1 MTEVEAKQKP
11 QETLQDRLA
20 QVVELLQR
28 HRLGED
34 GECRQDNLQ
43 VEPAENYDQG
53 QILAELQR
61 KLDELHPADVAH
73 ILEALPLEERLTV
86 WQLVKAERDGDILLE
101 VSDAVRETLIA
112 DMDDH
117 ELLAAAKEMDADEL
131 ADLAPELPRDVVHEL
146 MESLDAQQRERVR
159 SALSYEED
167 QVGALMD
174 FEMVTIREDVS
185 LEVVL
190 RYLRRLK
197 ELPGHTDKLFVV
209 DYDGVLKGV
218 LPIKRLLVNDPDK
231 QVAEVMASD
240 PVTFHPDEDAYEA
253 AQAFERYDL
262 VSTPVVDKG
271 GKLIG
276 RLTIDE
282 MVDLIREESE
292 SEVLNMAGLRE
303 EEDIFASVWKSVRNR
318 WAWLAVNLVT
328 AFVASRVIGLFDGSI
343 EKLVALAA
351 LMPIVAGIGGNS
363 GNQTITMIVRAMA
376 LDQVGTG
383 NTVRL
388 LRKEVGV
395 GLVNGLVWGGVI
407 GAVAWW
413 LYGSWSLGVVMTA
426 AMTLNLLLAAL
437 MGVLIPMTLARLGRD
452 PAMGASVMIT
462 AMTDSGGFFIF
473 PRIGDNFS
481 AVAALFAS
489 CWGLPC
495 FVVSG

>member
-1 MTEVEAKQKP
+1 MTEVEAKKP

-20 QVVELLQR
+20 QVVDLLQR
-28 HRLGED
+28 RRLGQDGDYRHD
-34 GECRQDNLQ
+34 GEQ
-43 VEPAENYDQG
+43 VEIYDES

-159 SALSYEED
+159 SALSYGED

-240 PVTFHPDEDAYEA
+240 PVTFHPDEDAYDA

-328 AFVASRVIGLFDGSI
+328 AFIASRVIGLFDGSI

-383 NTVRL
+383 NTTRL

-473 PRIGDNFS
+473 
-481 AVAALFAS
+481 L
-489 CWGLPC
+489 GLATI
-495 FVVSG
+495 FLL

>member
-1 MTEVEAKQKP
+1 MTEVDAKKT
-11 QETLQDRLA
+11 QETLQARLA

-28 HRLGED
+28 HKLVENLAH
-34 GECRQDNLQ
+34 RQEGHHQELVEQLVHRQNL
-43 VEPAENYDQG
+43 V
-53 QILAELQR
+53 ELQR
-61 KLDELHPADVAH
+61 RLDELHPADIAH
-73 ILEALPLEERLTV
+73 ILEALPLDDRLTI
-86 WQLVKAERDGDILLE
+86 WQMVRADRDGDILLE

-117 ELLAAAKEMDADEL
+117 EILAAARELDADEL

-174 FEMVTIREDVS
+174 FEMVTIRDDVS

-209 DYDGVLKGV
+209 DYDGILKGV
-218 LPIKRLLVNDPDK
+218 LPIKRLLVNDPDRL
-231 QVAEVMASD
+231 VVEVMAND
-240 PVTFHPDEDAYEA
+240 PVTFHPDDNAYDA

-262 VSTPVVDKG
+262 VSSPVVDRNG
-271 GKLIG
+271 RLIG

-282 MVDLIREESE
+282 MVDLIRQESE

-303 EEDIFASVWKSVRNR
+303 EEDIFASVWRSVRNR
-318 WAWLAVNLVT
+318 WAWLAINLVT
-328 AFVASRVIGLFDGSI
+328 AFVASRVIGLFEGSI
-343 EKLVALAA
+343 ERLVALAA

-383 NTVRL
+383 NTSRL
-388 LRKEVGV
+388 LRKELGV
-395 GLVNGLVWGGVI
+395 SLINGLVWGGVI
-407 GAVAWW
+407 GVVASL
-413 LYGSWSLGVVMTA
+413 LYESWSLGVVMTA

-437 MGVLIPMTLARLGRD
+437 MGVLIPMTLLRLGRD

-473 PRIGDNFS
+473 LG
-481 AVAALFAS
+481 LAS
-489 CWGLPC
+489 IFLL
-495 FVVSG
+495 

>member
-1 MTEVEAKQKP
+1 MTEVEAKKP
-11 QETLQDRLA
+11 QESLQDRLA
-20 QVVELLQR
+20 QVVDLLHR
-28 HRLGED
+28 HKLVEGLTH
-34 GECRQDNLQ
+34 RQEGLHRDLVENLVHRQ
-43 VEPAENYDQG
+43 N
-53 QILAELQR
+53 LAELQR
-61 KLDELHPADVAH
+61 KLDELHSADVAH
-73 ILEALPLEERLTV
+73 ILEALPLADRLTV

-101 VSDAVRETLIA
+101 VSDAVRESLIA

-117 ELLAAAKEMDADEL
+117 EILAAAKEMDADEL
-131 ADLAPELPRDVVHEL
+131 ADLAPELPRDVVLEL

-159 SALSYEED
+159 SALSYEDD

-174 FEMVTIREDVS
+174 FEMVTIRDDVT

-231 QVAEVMASD
+231 QVGEVMASD
-240 PVTFHPDEDAYEA
+240 PVSFQPGEDAHDA

-262 VSTPVVDKG
+262 ISAPVVDG
-271 GKLIG
+271 EGRLIG

-303 EEDIFASVWKSVRNR
+303 EEDIFASVWKSVGNR
-318 WAWLAVNLVT
+318 WAWLAINLIT
-328 AFVASRVIGLFDGSI
+328 AFIASRVIGLFEGSI

-363 GNQTITMIVRAMA
+363 GNQTITMIVRALA
-376 LDQVGTG
+376 LDQVSTG
-383 NTVRL
+383 NTSRL
-388 LRKEVGV
+388 MRKELGV
-395 GLVNGLVWGGVI
+395 ALINGVLWGGVI
-407 GAVAWW
+407 GVVAYL
-413 LYGSWSLGVVMTA
+413 LYGSWSLGLVMTG

-437 MGVLIPMTLARLGRD
+437 MGVLIPMTLMRAGRD

-473 PRIGDNFS
+473 LGL
-481 AVAALFAS
+481 ATLF
-489 CWGLPC
+489 LL
-495 FVVSG
+495 

>member
-1 MTEVEAKQKP
+1 MCIR
-11 QETLQDRLA
+11 DR
-20 QVVELLQR
+20 
-28 HRLGED
+28 
-34 GECRQDNLQ
+34 
-43 VEPAENYDQG
+43 
-53 QILAELQR
+53 
-61 KLDELHPADVAH
+61 
-73 ILEALPLEERLTV
+73 
-86 WQLVKAERDGDILLE
+86 LE
-101 VSDAVRETLIA
+101 VSDSVRQSLIA

-131 ADLAPELPRDVVHEL
+131 ADLAPELPRDVIHEL
-146 MESLDAQQRERVR
+146 METLDAQQRERVR
-159 SALSYEED
+159 SALSYDEE

-197 ELPGHTDKLFVV
+197 ELPNHTDKLFVV
-209 DYDGVLKGV
+209 DYDGILKGV
-218 LPIKRLLVNDPDK
+218 LPIKRLLVNDPEK
-231 QVAEVMASD
+231 KVAEVMATD
-240 PVTFHPDEDAYEA
+240 PVSFQPEEDAYDA

-262 VSTPVVDKG
+262 VSAPVVDKG
-271 GKLIG
+271 ERLIG

-303 EEDIFASVWKSVRNR
+303 EEDIFASVWRSFRNR
-318 WAWLAVNLVT
+318 WAWLAINLIT
-328 AFVASRVIGLFDGSI
+328 AFLASRVIGVFEGSI

-376 LDQVGTG
+376 LDQVSPG
-383 NTVRL
+383 NTSRL
-388 LRKEVGV
+388 MRKELAVS
-395 GLVNGLVWGGVI
+395 LINGLVWGGVI
-407 GAVAWW
+407 GAVAFW

-462 AMTDSGGFFIF
+462 AVTDSGGFFIF
-473 PRIGDNFS
+473 LGL
-481 AVAALFAS
+481 ATLF
-489 CWGLPC
+489 LL
-495 FVVSG
+495 